1 MSAREKNGE
10 KEKKQ
15 REEFS
20 EDTTTGRERES
31 LITSKNRVCSIGV
44 EIVAL
49 RKRSL
54 AIIRFAGEG
63 VVGRL
68 SCGEG
73 EVEGMAKVG

>member
-1 MSAREKNGE
+1 MERRRRNKESFRKTQQLKERE
-10 KEKKQ
+10 
-15 REEFS
+15 
-20 EDTTTGRERES
+20 RERES